1 MQIRRTADGVTV
13 GKSCWLFISF
23 QEEFFSGNVL
33 SGKHQ
38 PIVIETVHRKR
49 LVWTNFLL
57 SVLGEE
63 KQVGNVPNL
72 PTSAAPK

>member
-1 MQIRRTADGVTV
+1 M